1 MPQGTLATPS
11 INFEGDTGTGI
22 FSPGAGQIALAQ
34 DGTLFVHGLN
44 LSAALGRNALAVSTG
59 DQNVAVGF
67 DALSA
72 NGAGAES
79 VAVGYQALAAHTAGS
94 DNVAVGHRALAS
106 LTFDNLNTAVG
117 SGALSSHIVGDGNTA
132 VGVDSQ
138 ALHASGANN
147 TAVGAEAL
155 EENRTGEDNTVVG
168 AQALTYGGGS
178 RNTAVGRQALG
189 TLFAGPND
197 DNIALGYQAGNALT
211 GGSSNIFIGHSGS
224 DGDSNRIRIGTPETH
239 TSTFIAGIRG
249 VTTGVADAIPVMV
262 DSAGQLG
269 TVSSSRRF
277 KFDIADMGGASN
289 GLMRLRPVTF
299 RYKQATADGAHP
311 IQYGLIAEEV
321 AEVNRD
327 LVVYE
332 KDGQALTVKYH
343 LLPTML
349 LNEVQRQQRAI
360 DELTRRLE
368 ELERRL
374 TTQQR

>member
-1 MPQGTLATPS
+1 M
-11 INFEGDTGTGI
+11 
-22 FSPGAGQIALAQ
+22 
-34 DGTLFVHGLN
+34 
-44 LSAALGRNALAVSTG
+44 
-59 DQNVAVGF
+59 
-67 DALSA
+67 
-72 NGAGAES
+72 
-79 VAVGYQALAAHTAGS
+79 
-94 DNVAVGHRALAS
+94 
-106 LTFDNLNTAVG
+106 
-117 SGALSSHIVGDGNTA
+117 
-132 VGVDSQ
+132 
-138 ALHASGANN
+138 
-147 TAVGAEAL
+147 
-155 EENRTGEDNTVVG
+155 
-168 AQALTYGGGS
+168 
-178 RNTAVGRQALG
+178 
-189 TLFAGPND
+189 
-197 DNIALGYQAGNALT
+197 
-211 GGSSNIFIGHSGS
+211 
-224 DGDSNRIRIGTPETH
+224 PETH

-299 RYKQATADGAHP
+299 RYKQATADGTHP
-311 IQYGLIAEEV
+311 IEYGLIAEEV

-332 KDGQALTVKYH
+332 EDGQALTVKYH

-349 LNEVQRQQRAI
+349 LNEVQRQQRTIDGQQRTIDGQQRTIDGQQRIMDAQQRAI